1 VMLSPNARNRVT
13 EIRGDGGGGCVT
25 VTVKRH
31 ESVRCFASVAVH
43 NRLVAPSGNSV
54 PLAGKQPLVNG
65 GAPPVTVGDV

>member
-1 VMLSPNARNRVT
+1 MLSPNARNRVT
-13 EIRGDGGGGCVT
+13 EMRGDGGGGCVT

-43 NRLVAPSGNSV
+43 NRLVAPTGNSV

-65 GAPPVTVGDV
+65 AAPPVTVGDV